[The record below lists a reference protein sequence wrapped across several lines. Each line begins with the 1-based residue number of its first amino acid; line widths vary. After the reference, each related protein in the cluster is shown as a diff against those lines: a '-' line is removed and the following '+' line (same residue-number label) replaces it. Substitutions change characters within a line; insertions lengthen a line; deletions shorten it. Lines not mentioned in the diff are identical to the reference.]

1 MKFIKRK
8 NIDTYKPKSQR
19 FTVEVDGRA
28 IINTDKS
35 VTVPL
40 GDTAA
45 RPGTG
50 VPGMLRYNTQTHDFE
65 VFTDYSSWGWEK
77 IRTDRPTDI
86 TFQLVGTGTG
96 DGTVDRAT
104 IVNPGSGYSSASLP
118 AVTFAAPDIGTDT
131 ATGTAIV
138 DIDGTVVGITIT
150 NNGTG
155 YLTVP
160 TVTIDPPVS
169 GVQAVL
175 EGVLT
180 GDLEYALPLVP
191 LDSLGVL
198 SAKNVQIYVENVF
211 QLPGINYTVAQQG
224 ETAYVRFDA
233 PIPFGKPVYAIFGY
247 DR

>member
-28 IINTDKS
+28 IIDTDKS

-65 VFTDYSSWGWEK
+65 VFTDYSTWGWEK
-77 IRTDRPTDI
+77 LRTDRPTDI
-86 TFQLVGTGTG
+86 SFQLVGTGTG
-96 DGTVDRAT
+96 DGTVDSVT
-104 IVNPGSGYSSASLP
+104 VVGVGSGYSSLTP
-118 AVTFAAPDIGTDT
+118 PTVTFAAPDIGTDV
-131 ATGTAIV
+131 ATGDAV
-138 DIDGTVVGITIT
+138 VNPDGTIASITMT

-155 YLTVP
+155 YVSVP
-160 TVTIDPPVS
+160 LVTIDPPVS
-169 GVQAVL
+169 GTQAVL
-175 EGVLT
+175 EAVLT
-180 GDLEYALPLVP
+180 GDLEYALPIIPV
-191 LDSLGVL
+191 DSAGNLN
-198 SAKNVQIYVENVF
+198 AKNVQIYVENVF
-211 QLPGINYTVAQQG
+211 QLPGINYTVVQQG
-224 ETAYVRFDA
+224 ATAYVRFDA
-233 PIPFGKPVYAIFGY
+233 PIPFGKPVYSIFGY